1 MKSAGSW
8 NYFIIICLCFSLTPS
23 LHVRLNNFSWHKLE
37 NFHHR
42 SSASMKR
49 YKSLFLLHFIWAF
62 LRFYY
67 SNFKFDKLFPSINT
81 CRIVTMTRA
90 TINNHHHSHSY
101 IVCSENCWS
110 VAPNCC
116 SQCISFTY
124 THPIYESTNYV
135 YKKNSTLF
143 CVSSPTDLRVRE
155 REKWSVEKN

>member
-1 MKSAGSW
+1 MRLRESESESQKLMYNSTTHKRELACLLQIGMKSAGSW

-23 LHVRLNNFSWHKLE
+23 LHVWLNNFSWHKLE

-42 SSASMKR
+42 LSASMKR

-67 SNFKFDKLFPSINT
+67 SNFKFDKLFPSLNT

-110 VAPNCC
+110 VAP
-116 SQCISFTY
+116 QE
-124 THPIYESTNYV
+124 P
-135 YKKNSTLF
+135 L
-143 CVSSPTDLRVRE
+143 
-155 REKWSVEKN
+155 

>member
-1 MKSAGSW
+1 MRLRESESESQKLMYNSTTHKRELACFKLAWKVLEVGTILLLYAYVS
-8 NYFIIICLCFSLTPS
+8 FSLTPS

-110 VAPNCC
+110 VAP
-116 SQCISFTY
+116 QE
-124 THPIYESTNYV
+124 P
-135 YKKNSTLF
+135 L
-143 CVSSPTDLRVRE
+143 
-155 REKWSVEKN
+155 